1 MSELS
6 RIEAKPQKAGSIVQQ
21 FICKAP
27 KKNHEALVQLAKE
40 FTDIFR
46 NQEGL
51 CIEYFQLS
59 NTYDMADFT
68 NMAKTVPS
76 SKSGEEE
83 EIWMEQIFFRDS
95 KHKDE
100 YIAKCMS
107 DQNVDRLYKQF
118 INLITPGSAIMGE
131 FKRIMV

>member
-1 MSELS
+1 MSEL
-6 RIEAKPQKAGSIVQQ
+6 REIETKHQEAGSIVQQ

-27 KKNHEALVQLAKE
+27 TKKHEALVQLAKE
-40 FTDIFR
+40 FTDMFR
-46 NQEGL
+46 NQGGL
-51 CIEYFQLS
+51 RIEYFQLN
-59 NTYDMADFT
+59 NTDDPADFT

-83 EIWMEQIFFRDS
+83 EVWMEQIFFRDS

-118 INLITPGSAIMGE
+118 LNLITPG
-131 FKRIMV
+131 

>member
-6 RIEAKPQKAGSIVQQ
+6 GIETKRQEAASIVQQ
-21 FICKAP
+21 FICRAP

-40 FTDIFR
+40 FTDMFR
-46 NQEGL
+46 NQGDMR
-51 CIEYFQLS
+51 IEYFQLS
-59 NTYDMADFT
+59 NTDDISDFT

-76 SKSGEEE
+76 TKSAEEE
-83 EIWMEQIFFRDS
+83 EIWMEQIIFRDS

-118 INLITPGSAIMGE
+118 ISLITPGSAIMGK
-131 FKRIMV
+131 FNRIIV